1 MSDDTKKD
9 IYMDTSITCKE
20 LFEIFVNS
28 LRIPRHI
35 FAETSEDLSEIDF
48 HFRKDLIP
56 SFDYAAMFK
65 EMTRH
70 VSSSYPVDYEDSF
83 GAHYIVLK
91 YDALSNDEYEIW
103 GPLLYKSASE
113 QTLLTLMEKH
123 SIPASHFED
132 LRQFF
137 FRITLIKDVLSF
149 NRFIDQIFSLIEG
162 QHVSLHN
169 EKPDFSKREEEKQ
182 NIDIM
187 IPKSVAAFSAL
198 EARYEVERKLM
209 DAVTRGSIR
218 DAVQAYNLFM
228 GFKLEQRTPD
238 PVRNTK
244 NMLITVNTLLRK
256 AAEKAYVH
264 PLHLDN
270 ISTRMTKEIEGCRSV
285 IELENLCETM
295 IRKYCL
301 LVSSH
306 SRAEYSPVIRDV
318 MRYIDFHY
326 HEKVTLQSLSEQFCV
341 SKNHLSHIFHQE
353 VGQTLTDYIN
363 TQRIDR
369 AILLLN
375 TSGDSMPVIA
385 EQCGFSD
392 ANYFTR
398 IFRKYKNMSPL
409 QYRQMMNAKEPPG
422 EN

>member
-1 MSDDTKKD
+1 
-9 IYMDTSITCKE
+9 MDTSITCKE
-20 LFEIFVNS
+20 LFAIFVSS

-35 FAETSEDLSEIDF
+35 LAETSEDLSGIDF
-48 HFRKDLIP
+48 HFRGDLNP
-56 SFDYAAMFK
+56 AFDYAAMLR
-65 EMTRH
+65 EMTGH
-70 VSSSYPVDYEDSF
+70 VSRHYPVDYEDSY
-83 GAHYIVLK
+83 GAHYIVLQHE
-91 YDALSNDEYEIW
+91 ALSPGEYEIW
-103 GPLLYKSASE
+103 GPLLYENVSE
-113 QTLLTLMEKH
+113 QMLLDLMEKH
-123 SIPASHFED
+123 SIPSDHFED

-149 NRFIDQIFSLIEG
+149 TQFIEQIFSLIAG
-162 QHVSLHN
+162 QSISLHN
-169 EKPDFSKREEEKQ
+169 EKPDFSKREQEKQ
-182 NIDIM
+182 DIDIM
-187 IPKSVAAFSAL
+187 IPRSVAAFSAL

-228 GFKLEQRTPD
+228 GYKLEQRSPD
-238 PVRNTK
+238 PVRNTQ

-270 ISTRMTKEIEGCRSV
+270 ISTRMMKEIEGCNSV
-285 IELENLCETM
+285 IELENLCGTM

-301 LVSSH
+301 LVRSH

-318 MRYIDFHY
+318 MKYIDFHY
-326 HEKVTLQSLSEQFCV
+326 HEKITLQSLSQQFSV

-363 TQRIDR
+363 TQRIQR

-398 IFRKYKNMSPL
+398 TFRKYKNMSPL